1 MIKYF
6 RKRNNFNRIKKL
18 IKTKKIEKITGI
30 NGFPLRTVY
39 LIDNTVYIFQDDPR
53 RKDCGW
59 DYDVRIGFKEV
70 YLNFWD
76 YSRLFDL
83 AKEQYRFNNSV

>member
-39 LIDNTVYIFQDDPR
+39 LIDNTIYIKCDNYITV
-53 RKDCGW
+53 C
-59 DYDVRIGFKEV
+59 
-70 YLNFWD
+70 
-76 YSRLFDL
+76 
-83 AKEQYRFNNSV
+83 